1 MTNHPRK
8 VQKVYYSP
16 TLLEK
21 PKASQHMDIDA
32 EDEEAGTILVALAKQ
47 ANRMNSN
54 IKLPSIML
62 TEKPTR
68 SHSMSIKNLID
79 TESTD
84 VTPCSSYSTGHD
96 FYQSS
101 QRQTLVPYQSNAF
114 KQPDIMKEAYKLS
127 TSSSSSTQA
136 LKIRRS
142 SIHVHI
148 SYKIHA
154 HKIRAQHTH
163 STYYPNIHH
172 HTASYHPIIPY
183 HYKDN
188 VV

>member
-62 TEKPTR
+62 TEKV
-68 SHSMSIKNLID
+68 IK
-79 TESTD
+79 T
-84 VTPCSSYSTGHD
+84 
-96 FYQSS
+96 
-101 QRQTLVPYQSNAF
+101 
-114 KQPDIMKEAYKLS
+114 
-127 TSSSSSTQA
+127 
-136 LKIRRS
+136 
-142 SIHVHI
+142 
-148 SYKIHA
+148 
-154 HKIRAQHTH
+154 
-163 STYYPNIHH
+163 
-172 HTASYHPIIPY
+172 
-183 HYKDN
+183 
-188 VV
+188 

>member
-101 QRQTLVPYQSNAF
+101 QRQTL
-114 KQPDIMKEAYKLS
+114 E
-127 TSSSSSTQA
+127 

>member
-1 MTNHPRK
+1 
-8 VQKVYYSP
+8 
-16 TLLEK
+16 
-21 PKASQHMDIDA
+21 
-32 EDEEAGTILVALAKQ
+32 
-47 ANRMNSN
+47 
-54 IKLPSIML
+54 
-62 TEKPTR
+62 
-68 SHSMSIKNLID
+68 MSIKNLID

-101 QRQTLVPYQSNAF
+101 QRQTLANIYASVPYQSNAF
-114 KQPDIMKEAYKLS
+114 KQPDIIKEAYKLS
-127 TSSSSSTQA
+127 SSSSSSA
-136 LKIRRS
+136 RELKIRRS

-172 HTASYHPIIPY
+172 HTASYHPAIPY

-188 VV
+188 TV